1 MKNPRAGSY
10 TTGQPPKAVATARAK
25 LKMGSLAGTKG
36 AIAQSLGVSRTTFNK
51 IVDELTATGEAVF
64 GKAPSG
70 AYHLALSE

>member
-25 LKMGSLAGTKG
+25 LKKGSLAGTKG
-36 AIAQSLGVSRTTFNK
+36 AIVQSLGVFGTTFNK
-51 IVDELTATGEAVF
+51 IVDKLTATREAVF
-64 GKAPSG
+64 GKVTSG